1 MSSSGGQERKTLW
14 TEGLPGAATCFAA
27 IGGDCRWRE
36 DSELERPRAESATL
50 SKMRQAE
57 CGAISPVKMRP
68 RTAVWE
74 KDWVVVLDFLE
85 LRRRIQLA
93 KKVEV
98 VDSWSG
104 EVEGE

>member
-50 SKMRQAE
+50 SKMR
-57 CGAISPVKMRP
+57 P